1 MTKASGDQG
10 ADIIAERSGLRVVI
24 QCKFYTSPV
33 GNEAL
38 QQVVASRLHE
48 HAAKAV
54 VVSNANYTRAAR
66 QLAATTDVLLLH
78 HDELVLRLNQFN

>member
-1 MTKASGDQG
+1 
-10 ADIIAERSGLRVVI
+10 V
-24 QCKFYTSPV
+24 
-33 GNEAL
+33 